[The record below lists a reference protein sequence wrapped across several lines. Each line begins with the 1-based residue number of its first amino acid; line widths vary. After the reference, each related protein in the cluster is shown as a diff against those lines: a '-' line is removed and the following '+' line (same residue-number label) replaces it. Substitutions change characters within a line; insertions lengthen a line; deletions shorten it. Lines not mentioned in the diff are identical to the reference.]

1 MSSYG
6 LEGEVDF
13 SDEAGRRNV
22 ERYLKESGLENDE
35 EARREVLAGDKH
47 LREICERL
55 HKRLIVKLIPECFL
69 YLILFSYYLASE
81 LSLTQAGKLLNILH
95 VIEFLR
101 ELVCDGLAFGHANE
115 SASSPFSDV
124 SFPPDVEHN
133 LMRTNSETQ
142 QISVIP
148 VQSNVVELER
158 PIRSQRGRL
167 DLEPM
172 PANAHI
178 GFRRPITIPDVDTRL
193 CEVASD
199 ELFSDFAPVGIA
211 KAPITLERRIIPY
224 GFWSVFPNALYEKSD
239 WSHAGGSQMPPIS
252 PRFQKTR
259 KNE

>member
-35 EARREVLAGDKH
+35 EARREVLAVDKH

-69 YLILFSYYLASE
+69 YLILFSYYRASE
-81 LSLTQAGKLLNILH
+81 LSLTQAGNCSISFMSSSFFVSLY
-95 VIEFLR
+95 VT
-101 ELVCDGLAFGHANE
+101 DWP
-115 SASSPFSDV
+115 SAMRTSLPARPSAMSPFRQTLNTISCA
-124 SFPPDVEHN
+124 
-133 LMRTNSETQ
+133 TNSETQ